1 MRRFC
6 LAQIELHLSNA
17 IVESSSLSGSRNEK
31 TLDVDVLRFAFP
43 KRENR
48 MQRAHCWL
56 QITVVVCLVVLGG
69 HSPSHAGSYQ
79 ERQFWNLV
87 ERGQCYRAHYW
98 FRSRIQKNAV
108 ESKKKQMLRSL
119 LSCWWKKNNN
129 RTSTYESRD
138 AQAFL
143 KLENKTYAAL
153 RARLRLA
160 RYYDQSLSVYYH
172 YPNNYRQKGLFQQMK
187 QLRILMGGFKA
198 QLTTQDKAAWY
209 RLEMRQATREKKY
222 ALVYEYVQM
231 LCQPKFSP
239 KVRHQAYSFWLTYL
253 LARYQVGGAPKDYN
267 SRRTWL
273 FRKAQRALR
282 GTTYEAQWEYNLL
295 SGRLQQAKTK
305 NRWPSRQTLA
315 RLKRLS
321 QGKSGWAR
329 SARALY
335 LQWTEPGLSVNT
347 TTLWRPKQSHP
358 VHLTLLRIQRATVRL
373 YRANVQPSFLQDKK
387 LFAPK
392 RIRRGKLVW
401 SRNLSMKKIPL
412 SYWANSTAIQR
423 TLSIPKL
430 GSGSYV
436 LEVKGFNRFKK
447 TITMSM
453 PILVSPYAIV
463 VKLIGHKAILQ
474 VVDGR
479 NHRPIRK
486 AKVWL
491 GVVQRQRTGRPTYGA
506 WGYRRYRG
514 YRYRRSYRRRYYPYR
529 YRYQWNHKYNVS
541 ARRTGVTDA
550 SGMLTF
556 QLPKKTQPRELC
568 LMACIKSACTT
579 YHRYRSFQRLGLHE
593 NVFWT
598 SDRGA
603 YRPGQT
609 YKFKGFLV
617 VRHGSVKD
625 RTQKRRK
632 LDVQVKGS
640 KNKVVFRKTFVTNDF
655 GSFHGAFELPKS
667 GTLGRY
673 QVWIKVYYGPT
684 SRRYRSFLRYFRVE
698 EYRRQKVQVSASLMP
713 GRFLAGDTLRWK
725 VQARYTFGGAVRGGK
740 VRWRLGSMNVYPR
753 FSMPQP
759 YAWLLGFTPPSNG
772 LRTYEQWEQQQ
783 KYSKRNLTYQ
793 IRSYRRSLRY
803 YRQRCK
809 RYKRRYKRY
818 RGSRRYLRY
827 RRYNPCRYIKNYVNQ
842 IKRWKEQMGQATW
855 KEGVLNDKGELVV
868 TTPTSKGWRYQQ
880 YFLAVEVT
888 DSSGQTSL
896 GQGSTV
902 LGKNEAFAFLQLKRQ
917 IVQPGGNVVVDLRT
931 LRPNGKG
938 TSLPGVVT
946 VQRIRWRRNRQ
957 VLGKVVRRFR
967 VRTKANG
974 RATLRFSMDALGLFR
989 VTYKVK
995 GKNKAVVAKSTN
1007 LWLAGPRLRRLSMR
1021 TSHLEV
1027 VTDRKV
1033 YRPGESITLLVRQK
1047 KRPHSYWVS
1056 VENQG
1061 LQWSQ
1066 VVRAKGRITFL
1077 KIPVKTSFAPN
1088 AWVSVSHFQDY
1099 VWHHRMIRVAV
1110 PPSHRFLKVQI
1121 SKLKSSY
1128 KPGEKVRW
1136 TLRAVDGNNKPVRSE
1151 FLLLA
1156 YDQSLDVIGGLN
1168 WPNLKR
1174 TFVPPVQ
1181 RSLVSTS
1188 GGRWVRNKLLH
1199 EGARISSRITYK
1211 QLMQQLAYQRSYRQ
1225 KLQRSRRT
1233 RSKAKDAIVGSGR
1246 GYGKTSNSFAGRGSV
1261 QPSPKS
1267 NRPSAV
1273 PPSAADQPSISR
1285 MAKASPRR
1293 RSLPSP
1299 DNEDDTAKPRATG
1312 TAQRGVGNTYGSKLP
1327 SPRLRTDFRE
1337 TAVWLAQVKTDRKGR
1352 ARVSFRW
1359 PDSLTTWSIRAV
1371 AVGTNA
1377 EVGSLQ
1383 TVTQTQQPLM
1393 VRLATPRFVM
1403 QGDKAEVTVMVY
1415 NRGKSRRVKVS
1426 LQAKGAALLD
1436 AKPIRGRLRKGS
1448 NGRWN
1453 FWVKPSKTGTL
1464 QLTAKVQSSDA
1475 ADAVQVKLPVHAFGM
1490 PQQLHWAGAMQK
1502 GETKEIAVQIP
1513 KEVVEGSQQME
1524 LVLTSSLSRSVFEG
1538 LGYLVQ
1544 FPYGCVE
1551 QTMSRFLP
1559 AVLVAKTFA
1568 NFDKVKPKLA
1578 RKLPKVLRA
1587 GLGRLYAFQH
1597 SDGGWGWW
1605 KHDRTNRFMTSY
1617 VLFGLASAKQA
1628 GVRVRAR
1635 VMSRAAIYLQGQ
1647 LRTMRNQPSLHAY
1660 ALYALALAGK
1670 LPLSEADY
1678 SLRYLKKLNPYGH
1691 ALLALAFEAK
1701 GDKKTARY
1709 ILKQLKGYI
1718 QNDGTGRASFRGKG
1732 TLRGWSQ
1739 DGLEATAVALRAFVK
1754 AKFGR
1759 SLWAPMARWLL
1770 GQRRGARW
1778 RSTRDSAQA
1787 LLSLGAF
1794 SIAMGEQ
1801 NKGKRG
1807 VEVLLDGRV
1816 LTRRTFSN
1824 INPMGGGARIVLGSK
1839 VLQAASQTLKLRN
1852 IGKGSLFYSAALR
1865 FVTKATRIRKGGH
1878 PDLQVTRKYFR
1889 VVNQK
1894 GREVLQPISWGA
1906 VVKAGSEIEVQVT
1919 LRSNRRLRYLLVE
1932 DKKPAGLEPVQIRS
1946 GRPAESWI
1954 SHFELRDTHAAFFV
1968 GWLPPRVSRTLR
1980 YRLRA
1985 ERAGSY
1991 RTLPARSQ
1999 AMYAP
2004 KVDSHSES
2012 FLFVV
2017 R

>member
-1 MRRFC
+1 MVRII
-6 LAQIELHLSNA
+6 Q
-17 IVESSSLSGSRNEK
+17 V
-31 TLDVDVLRFAFP
+31 V
-43 KRENR
+43 RENR
-48 MQRAHCWL
+48 MQRAHWWL
-56 QITVVVCLVVLGG
+56 LVVVVVCFIGLGI
-69 HSPSHAGSYQ
+69 SSTSHAGDYH
-79 ERQFWNLV
+79 ERQFWNWI
-87 ERGQCYRAHYW
+87 ERGQCYRAHHW
-98 FRSRIQKNAV
+98 FYSRIQRNANQ
-108 ESKKKQMLRSL
+108 SKKIQMLRSL
-119 LSCWWKKNNN
+119 LGCWWKKKNNHA
-129 RTSTYESRD
+129 SSYEYRD
-138 AQAFL
+138 ALAFL
-143 KLENKTYAAL
+143 RLEKKTYAAL

-160 RYYDQSLSVYYH
+160 RYYDQSLSLYYH
-172 YPNNYRQKGLFQQMK
+172 YPNNYKQKGLLQQMK
-187 QLRILMGGFKA
+187 QLRGLIEGFKA
-198 QLTTQDKAAWY
+198 KLTTQDKATWY
-209 RLEMRQATREKKY
+209 GLEMRQASRQKKY
-222 ALVYEYVQM
+222 ALAYEYVQM

-239 KVRHQAYSFWLTYL
+239 KVRHQTYWFWLNYL
-253 LARYQVGGAPKDYN
+253 LARYQVGNMPKKYYE
-267 SRRTWL
+267 RRTWL
-273 FRKAQRALR
+273 FGKALRALR
-282 GTTYEAQWEYNLL
+282 GTKYEVQWEYNLL
-295 SGRLQQAKTK
+295 SGRLQEAKTK
-305 NRWPSRQTLA
+305 NRWPSKQTFV
-315 RLKRLS
+315 RLKWLS
-321 QGKSGWAR
+321 QGRSNWAR
-329 SARALY
+329 SARGLY
-335 LQWTEPGLSVNT
+335 LQWTTPGLSVNT
-347 TTLWRPKQSHP
+347 TTLWRPKQSQS
-358 VHLTLLRIQRATVRL
+358 VHLTMLRLQRASVRL
-373 YRANVQPSFLQDKK
+373 YQANVQPSFLQDKK

-392 RIRRGKLVW
+392 RIRKGKLVW
-401 SRNLSMKKIPL
+401 SKNISMKQIPL

-423 TLSIPKL
+423 SLLIPKL
-430 GSGSYV
+430 RSGSYL
-436 LEVKGFNRFKK
+436 LEVKGFSRFKK
-447 TITMSM
+447 PITISM

-463 VKLIGHKAILQ
+463 VKLIGRKALLQ

-491 GVVQRQRTGRPTYGA
+491 GVVERQRTGRPMYGA
-506 WGYRRYRG
+506 WGSGRYRS
-514 YRYRRSYRRRYYPYR
+514 RRSYRRHSYPYR
-529 YRYQWNHKYNVS
+529 YRYQWNHKYKVS
-541 ARRTGVTDA
+541 ERKTGVTNA
-550 SGMLTF
+550 SGLVTF
-556 QLPKKTQPRELC
+556 ELPKKPQPRELC
-568 LMACIKSACTT
+568 LMACVKGACTT

-617 VRHGSVKD
+617 VRHGSLKD
-625 RTQKRRK
+625 QSQKRRK
-632 LDVQVKGS
+632 VDVQINGPKG
-640 KNKVVFRKTFVTNDF
+640 KTLFRKTFKTNAF
-655 GSFHGAFELPKS
+655 GSFHGTLPIPKAV
-667 GTLGRY
+667 TLGRY
-673 QVWIKVYYGPT
+673 QVWIKVYYG
-684 SRRYRSFLRYFRVE
+684 RNAMQYRSFIRYFRVE
-698 EYRRQKVQVSASLMP
+698 EYRRQKVQVSATLMP
-713 GRFLAGDTLRWK
+713 GRFLTGDTLRWNI
-725 VQARYTFGGAVRGGK
+725 QARYTFGGAVRGGK
-740 VRWRLGSMNVYPR
+740 VRWKLGSMNVYPR

-759 YAWLLGFTPPSNG
+759 YAWLLGLTPTSNG

-783 KYSKRNLTYQ
+783 KYAKRNLTYRL
-793 IRSYRRSLRY
+793 RSYRRTVRY
-803 YRQRCK
+803 YRRRCK
-809 RYKRRYKRY
+809 LYKRRYNRY
-818 RGSRRYLRY
+818 KNSRHYRRY
-827 RRYNPCRYIKNYVNQ
+827 RRYNPCRYIKSYVNQ
-842 IKRWKEQMGQATW
+842 INRWKQEMGQTSW

-880 YFLAVEVT
+880 YFLTVEVT
-888 DSSGQTSL
+888 DSSGQASH
-896 GQGSTV
+896 GVGSTV

-917 IVQPGGNVVVDLRT
+917 IVQPGGKVVVNLRT

-946 VQRIRWRRNRQ
+946 LRRIRWRNNRQ
-957 VLGKVVRRFR
+957 VLGKVVRRYR
-967 VRTKANG
+967 VRTRANG
-974 RATLRFSMDALGLFR
+974 RASLRFSMDALGLFR

-995 GKNKAVVAKSTN
+995 GKNKAVLVKSAT
-1007 LWLAGPRLRRLSMR
+1007 LWLAGPRLRRLSVR
-1021 TSHLEV
+1021 TSHLQV
-1027 VTDRKV
+1027 VTDRNV
-1033 YRPGESITLLVRQK
+1033 YRPSESITLVVHQK
-1047 KRPHSYWVS
+1047 KRPHSYWIS
-1056 VENQG
+1056 VENG
-1061 LQWSQ
+1061 ELQWSQ
-1066 VVRAKGRITFL
+1066 VVRAKGRITYL
-1077 KIPVKTSFAPN
+1077 KLPVKTSFAPN
-1088 AWVSVSHFQDY
+1088 AWISVLHFQDY
-1099 VWHHRMIRVAV
+1099 VLHHRMIRVAV
-1110 PPSHRFLKVQI
+1110 PPSHRFLKVKI

-1168 WPNLKR
+1168 WPNLKQ
-1174 TFVPPVQ
+1174 TFVPPI
-1181 RSLVSTS
+1181 RKSMVSTS
-1188 GGRWVRNKLLH
+1188 GGRWVHNKILH
-1199 EGARISSRITYK
+1199 KGAQISSRITY
-1211 QLMQQLAYQRSYRQ
+1211 QQLIQQLSYQRRYRRRFRGARNRAREPRA
-1225 KLQRSRRT
+1225 KSRW
-1233 RSKAKDAIVGSGR
+1233 SGGH
-1246 GYGKTSNSFAGRGSV
+1246 GYGKTGSLAGRGTA
-1261 QPSPKS
+1261 QPSPQS
-1267 NRPSAV
+1267 VRPSAA
-1273 PPSAADQPSISR
+1273 PPSAGDRSSR
-1285 MAKASPRR
+1285 AGRPRLSRLAKRPPRR
-1293 RSLPSP
+1293 RSVPSR
-1299 DNEDDTAKPRATG
+1299 DLDDGAAEFRAKDTLQAG
-1312 TAQRGVGNTYGSKLP
+1312 AGSQSSSMSP
-1327 SPRLRTDFRE
+1327 SARLRTDFRE

-1371 AVGTNA
+1371 AVGTHA

-1393 VRLATPRFVM
+1393 VRLATPRFLM
-1403 QGDKAEVTVMVY
+1403 QGDKAEVTVLVY

-1426 LQAKGAALLD
+1426 LQAKGATLLD
-1436 AKPIRGRLRKGS
+1436 AKPIRGRLNKGS

-1464 QLTAKVQSSDA
+1464 QLTAKVQSLDA

-1490 PQQLHWAGAMQK
+1490 PQQLHWAGAMRT

-1513 KEVVEGSQQME
+1513 EKVVEGSQRME

-1538 LGYLVQ
+1538 LGYLVK

-1559 AVLVAKTFA
+1559 AVLVARTFA

-1587 GLGRLYAFQH
+1587 GLGRLYRFQH
-1597 SDGGWGWW
+1597 ADGGWGWW

-1617 VLFGLASAKQA
+1617 VLFGLASAKGA
-1628 GVRVRAR
+1628 GIQVRSR
-1635 VMSRAAIYLQGQ
+1635 VMSRAVAYLRSQ
-1647 LRTMRNQPSLHAY
+1647 LRFMRKQPALHAY

-1709 ILKQLKGYI
+1709 ILKQLRRFI
-1718 QNDGTGRASFRGKG
+1718 QNDGAGKASFRGKG

-1739 DGLEATAVALRAFVK
+1739 DGLEATAVALRAFIK
-1754 AKFGR
+1754 AKYEQA
-1759 SLWAPMARWLL
+1759 LWAPMARWLL
-1770 GQRRGARW
+1770 SQRRGARW

-1794 SIAMGEQ
+1794 SIGMGEQ

-1807 VEVLLDGRV
+1807 VEVLLDGQV
-1816 LTRRTFSN
+1816 VMRRTFSN
-1824 INPMGGGARIVLGSK
+1824 VSPLGGGERIVLNSK
-1839 VLQAASQTLKLRN
+1839 VLQGSSRTLKLRN

-1865 FVTKATRIRKGGH
+1865 FVTRATRIRRGGH
-1878 PDLQVTRKYFR
+1878 PALEVTRKYFR

-1894 GREVLQPISWGA
+1894 GKEVLQPMAWGE

-1946 GRPAESWI
+1946 GRPSESWI

-1968 GWLPPRVSRTLR
+1968 GWLPPRAPRTLR